1 MATRQEDNITLE
13 KYLSGKDAFLNTIQC
28 NRAKKK
34 LPRKLEKATFLS
46 MQMTHSADWKV
57 STGAEGSVSSGADG
71 ATSEP
76 SASSEGALAAA
87 FTEPGRI
94 HFNVLLSRLHTQWTI
109 YEEGASGFPSDN
121 NQWETTCAALQVV
134 SCSVFTM
141 CKGSDG
147 GKDASPQELARDPHL
162 IDNCPI

>member
-1 MATRQEDNITLE
+1 M
-13 KYLSGKDAFLNTIQC
+13 NTIQC

-34 LPRKLEKATFLS
+34 LPIKLEKATFLS
-46 MQMTHSADWKV
+46 KQMTHSADWKV

-76 SASSEGALAAA
+76 SASSEGALAVP

-109 YEEGASGFPSDN
+109 YDGAKKEPQGSQVIITNGKLPAPPSRLCLAASSP
-121 NQWETTCAALQVV
+121 CARAVMAERTRLLRN
-134 SCSVFTM
+134 SL
-141 CKGSDG
+141 
-147 GKDASPQELARDPHL
+147 E
-162 IDNCPI
+162 IPI

>member
-13 KYLSGKDAFLNTIQC
+13 KYLSGKDVFLILFNAAEQ
-28 NRAKKK
+28 KK
-34 LPRKLEKATFLS
+34 RKLEKATFLS
-46 MQMTHSADWKV
+46 KQMTHSADWKV

-94 HFNVLLSRLHTQWTI
+94 HFNVLLSRLHTQ
-109 YEEGASGFPSDN
+109 
-121 NQWETTCAALQVV
+121 
-134 SCSVFTM
+134 
-141 CKGSDG
+141 
-147 GKDASPQELARDPHL
+147 
-162 IDNCPI
+162 